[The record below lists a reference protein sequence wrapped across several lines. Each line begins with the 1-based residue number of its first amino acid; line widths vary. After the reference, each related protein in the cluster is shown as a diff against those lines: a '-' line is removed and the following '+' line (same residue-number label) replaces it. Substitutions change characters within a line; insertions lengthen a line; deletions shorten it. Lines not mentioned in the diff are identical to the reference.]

1 MYAPKQHK
9 DQGKVGL
16 GTIAYSYVHIA
27 TPLTSLHNPRTVP
40 MQELADGL
48 YPFAVAAAFG
58 SGWVERGGLLFQD
71 SGDAV
76 PSAFA
81 TLSLSIS

>member
-1 MYAPKQHK
+1 
-9 DQGKVGL
+9 
-16 GTIAYSYVHIA
+16 
-27 TPLTSLHNPRTVP
+27 

-71 SGDAV
+71 SGDAFCV
-76 PSAFA
+76 RD
-81 TLSLSIS
+81 TIIIN